1 MEAQGTYR
9 REGETSDVGGTSSI
23 AKHVG
28 IQNQV
33 LKWLQDFSD
42 RVEERARGAAAEV
55 NGLLDEAAALELDM
69 KTAVVSFDNL
79 TRQRFTEHKISDEG
93 NNLNRD
99 NRQRSMRSQ
108 VPAQDYERDILP
120 RYKEALHIGLASCKD
135 HFRKKGRSTTSVFRA
150 MSTYGSLPHIIGSE
164 EYNHDNSC
172 GLADDAQ
179 HLTDDFSWLRG
190 SQGESLDSDAG
201 DLLGSQTLELQQSS
215 GKGETNSLVSATR
228 EFKAMLEAALV
239 NPYKFYDDVSP
250 TARAASTENA
260 RPSEVVHH
268 NIEPVLLDS
277 MGEAASVRLTEADN
291 AEETGLLASLQD
303 PRSNVQEIYSAL
315 VREGLF
321 DTGDEILPTE
331 AVDPAGTGVSDPAP
345 GSANADVADS
355 AESTISTNETIPGKE
370 RTLIEG
376 DDTASPSAQDSG
388 ISGSPQDSQC

>member
-79 TRQRFTEHKISDEG
+79 TRQRFTEHASRGSNLCIKISDEG

-215 GKGETNSLVSATR
+215 GK
-228 EFKAMLEAALV
+228 
-239 NPYKFYDDVSP
+239 
-250 TARAASTENA
+250 
-260 RPSEVVHH
+260 
-268 NIEPVLLDS
+268 EPVLLDS

>member
-9 REGETSDVGGTSSI
+9 RAGETGDGGGTSSI

-79 TRQRFTEHKISDEG
+79 TRQRFTEHKISDDG
-93 NNLNRD
+93 NILKRNSRE
-99 NRQRSMRSQ
+99 RSLSQ

-150 MSTYGSLPHIIGSE
+150 MSTYGPLPHIIGSE

-172 GLADDAQ
+172 GLADDGQ
-179 HLTDDFSWLRG
+179 HLTDDFSWLRE

-215 GKGETNSLVSATR
+215 GKGETDSLVSATR

-260 RPSEVVHH
+260 RPSE
-268 NIEPVLLDS
+268 EPVLLDS
-277 MGEAASVRLTEADN
+277 IGEAAGERSTEADN

-345 GSANADVADS
+345 GSANVDVADS
-355 AESTISTNETIPGKE
+355 AESTIATNETIPGKE

-376 DDTASPSAQDSG
+376 DDTASPSEQDGG
-388 ISGSPQDSQC
+388 ISGSSQESQC